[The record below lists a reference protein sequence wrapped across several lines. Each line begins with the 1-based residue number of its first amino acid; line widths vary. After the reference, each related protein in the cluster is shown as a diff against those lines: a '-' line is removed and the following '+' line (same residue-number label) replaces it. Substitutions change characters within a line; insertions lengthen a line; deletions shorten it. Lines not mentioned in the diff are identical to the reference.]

1 MYRKHLPTQH
11 YPSSSFQLL
20 TWWELFQ
27 TSLRY
32 KDVIDFK
39 HWDPLPK
46 NSSCLTGS
54 LNDETL
60 TSPLF
65 HVLLTKLLFI
75 QKTHSMSSWA
85 LLFCWC
91 SLCLYCWNCKK
102 EVLISLGYLCNVRR
116 YKIWCKYFQYSNFYE
131 RVSFLNDE
139 FSVIYI
145 KAGH

>member
-75 QKTHSMSSWA
+75 QKTHSMSQWA

-91 SLCLYCWNCKK
+91 ALCLYCWNCKK
-102 EVLISLGYLCNVRR
+102 EVLLLIHKNNAYAWYDTNTTHSYHLLKRR
-116 YKIWCKYFQYSNFYE
+116 IYF
-131 RVSFLNDE
+131 VW
-139 FSVIYI
+139 IH
-145 KAGH
+145 KCT